1 MRGKLANVFRVNR
14 RIQFWFIFGI
24 AAFSVNN
31 RMLTLCDGKCVL
43 QFVDSKSEMNLALR
57 LQRFNHQWSL
67 IFFSLIVPWG
77 SRCRGCS
84 ASVSFQFCRAQYHS
98 WNTLH
103 TECCIFI
110 VPQYTFSIDA
120 AQKLFKTDFVVA
132 ASEFLKWS
140 DVVNSTK
147 SRPLPTRV

>member
-43 QFVDSKSEMNLALR
+43 QFVDSKSEVNLALSCKD
-57 LQRFNHQWSL
+57 LIINEVWFFFFINCSL
-67 IFFSLIVPWG
+67 GFSLSGMLRQCKFSILPG
-77 SRCRGCS
+77 SD
-84 ASVSFQFCRAQYHS
+84 HS

-120 AQKLFKTDFVVA
+120 AQKQFKTDFVVA